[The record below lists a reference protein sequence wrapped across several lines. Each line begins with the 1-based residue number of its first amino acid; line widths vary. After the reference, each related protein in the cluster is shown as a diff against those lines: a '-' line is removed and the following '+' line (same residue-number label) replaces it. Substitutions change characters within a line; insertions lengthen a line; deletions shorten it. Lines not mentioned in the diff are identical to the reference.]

1 MKRILLCTMGL
12 LLLAL
17 SAPAAP
23 WGAVDG
29 VDDQAGNPQRGK
41 HTSKYDALYVLQKIT
56 SGENLNVHVTIQD
69 QKDMRDKAAYL
80 TEMEKAYNAWFQMG
94 ISHITHKRQQKN
106 FGRVLTRLRHPV
118 RLREVSSVQQADITL
133 TIVDSWES
141 IHEIC
146 DDKDNE
152 IESIACMID
161 AHEGRVVAVYMPAY
175 RLFEQRYGKRKAHA
189 RNVSVWQHEVG
200 HTLGLDDQYD
210 FPDLVR
216 IQKGRRYHS
225 THIHRGI
232 MRDSDNFSCDDADG
246 LINMV
251 DIAYGTEANRSQGWP
266 SFCDDSRDMYL
277 NGLTF
282 GASPYVITSEN
293 FKNTQLQSVHMD
305 TYKDG
310 RLVKRETLSPLGYRN
325 GGIPLQHPFS
335 VLPNK
340 TVKETDGLGRPVR
353 AVGPSDE
360 EIYYDYQYY
369 RMSRLI
375 KRGPRFMRL
384 EIYENEQEVPDHEQK
399 QQRAL
404 WTSVSSSGKIIICYI
419 AFIRGVGGEVW
430 YHVGD
435 DDDPLVEIAFDI
447 DKSGNRK
454 QTSVSGDITNPDP
467 IAWWGIIPLK
477 RPVKEEIDDLVK
489 QVEQWGKR
497 RLQDFQNH

>member
-23 WGAVDG
+23 WGAVG
-29 VDDQAGNPQRGK
+29 KVDEQAENPQRGR
-41 HTSKYDALYVLQKIT
+41 HTSKYDVLYVLQKIT
-56 SGENLNVHVTIQD
+56 SGENLNVHITIQD
-69 QKDMRDKAAYL
+69 QEDMRDKSAYL
-80 TEMEKAYNAWFQMG
+80 AEMEKAYNAWFQMG

-141 IHEIC
+141 MHEIC
-146 DDKDNE
+146 DGKDNE
-152 IESIACMID
+152 IEAEACVID

-175 RLFEQRYGKRKAHA
+175 RLFEKPYGRKAHA

-216 IQKGRRYHS
+216 IKGGRRYHS

-282 GASPYVITSEN
+282 GASPYVITTEDDG
-293 FKNTQLQSVHMD
+293 NTLLRNVHMD

-310 RLVKRETLSPLGYRN
+310 RLVKRETVRYN
-325 GGIPLQHPFS
+325 GAIQLQHPFS

-384 EIYENEQEVPDHEQK
+384 EIYENEQEVPDREQK
-399 QQRAL
+399 QQRAMWL
-404 WTSVSSSGKIIICYI
+404 SVSRSGKIIMCFIE
-419 AFIRGVGGEVW
+419 FIRGVGGEVW
-430 YHVGD
+430 YQAGD
-435 DDDPLVEIAFDI
+435 DNNPLVKIVFDI

-467 IAWWGIIPLK
+467 YAWRGIIPLK
-477 RPVKEEIDDLVK
+477 GPVKEEIDDLVK